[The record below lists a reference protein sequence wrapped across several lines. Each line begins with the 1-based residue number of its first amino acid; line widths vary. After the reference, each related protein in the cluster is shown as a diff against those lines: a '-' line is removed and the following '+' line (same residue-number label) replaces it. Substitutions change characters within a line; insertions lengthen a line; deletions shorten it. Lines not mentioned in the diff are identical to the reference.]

1 MGRTS
6 KKVLARLRRKRRVR
20 KKVFGTPERPRLS
33 VFRSCKHIYAQ
44 IIDDVSGRTL
54 VAASS
59 LTPQIRE
66 RLPEIKKEGGK
77 TAVAKAVGE
86 LLGQRALEAGIK
98 KVVFD
103 RGGYKYHGR
112 VKALAEGARGAGL
125 EF

>member
-1 MGRTS
+1 MGKTS
-6 KKVLARLRRKRRVR
+6 KKLLRRLRRKRRVR
-20 KKVFGTPERPRLS
+20 KKIFGTPERPRLS

-44 IIDDVSGRTL
+44 IIDDTTGRTL

-59 LTPQIRE
+59 LTPEIRQKWSD
-66 RLPEIKKEGGK
+66 LKKEGGK

-86 LLGQRALEAGIK
+86 LLGQRAVSAGIK
-98 KVVFD
+98 KVAFD

-112 VKALAEGARGAGL
+112 VKALADGARSAGL

>member
-20 KKVFGTPERPRLS
+20 KKIFGTPERPRLS

-66 RLPEIKKEGGK
+66 RLSEIKKEGGK

>member
-20 KKVFGTPERPRLS
+20 KKIFGTSERPRLS

-44 IIDDVSGRTL
+44 IIDDVQGRTL

-59 LTPQIRE
+59 LTPEIRE
-66 RLPEIKKEGGK
+66 RLAELKEEGGK
-77 TAVAKAVGE
+77 MAVARAVGE
-86 LLGQRALEAGIK
+86 LIGKRAIEAGIK
-98 KVVFD
+98 KVCFD

-112 VKALAEGARGAGL
+112 VKALADGARAAGL